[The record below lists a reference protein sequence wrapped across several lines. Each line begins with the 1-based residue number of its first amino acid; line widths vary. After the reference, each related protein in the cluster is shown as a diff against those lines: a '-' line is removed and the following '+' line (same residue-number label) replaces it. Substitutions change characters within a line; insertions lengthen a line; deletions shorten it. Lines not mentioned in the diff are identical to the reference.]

1 MAPMGVACQA
11 IPRWFTT
18 PLAASPASFQPSNPA
33 MATGEAS
40 SPMSL
45 NSMIRHLPGSPQAV
59 LLIAY
64 VVSLAQWVTGR
75 RVRCGPGNLYARHLE
90 WPPMSTRADLGGTT
104 PPRPPLITGG
114 LPAPPY
120 PPGPPTGGSGLPTR
134 ESGP

>member
-1 MAPMGVACQA
+1 MAPTGVACQA
-11 IPRWFTT
+11 MPRWLTT

-75 RVRCGPGNLYARHLE
+75 RVRPGLGNLYLRRLE
-90 WPPMSTRADLGGTT
+90 WPLMSTW
-104 PPRPPLITGG
+104 
-114 LPAPPY
+114 
-120 PPGPPTGGSGLPTR
+120 
-134 ESGP
+134 